1 MEVSSAAAES
11 AWVRAGG
18 GGHAKIFCGQIMT
31 FGYVSMT
38 ELTLRAIHVLVGR
51 INYPT
56 GRISQMSQMSQIIVQ
71 SVHNRLDFHHSL
83 ESSLQETSPRS
94 AQALFLEASDNRV
107 YVHN

>member
-1 MEVSSAAAES
+1 M
-11 AWVRAGG
+11 RAGG
-18 GGHAKIFCGQIMT
+18 RCEAKMFCGQGMT
-31 FGYVSMT
+31 FGYISMT

-56 GRISQMSQMSQIIVQ
+56 GRISQMSQIVVQ
-71 SVHNRLDFHHSL
+71 SVHNRLDFHHSR
-83 ESSLQETSPRS
+83 ESSLQEASPRS